1 MHFAG
6 QFERTLDEKG
16 RVVLP
21 SRLRDGLA
29 GGQVLISDFGDR
41 LSIWPADAFEE
52 FVDGLTDD
60 LQSRVEEGG
69 IEDEDINETLDY
81 LWASAQPIKP
91 DAQGRIVVPDELL
104 TDELRGS
111 EVVIAGNREH
121 IDVFPAAE
129 YYAKHEAARPKVAD
143 ALAKRRRKRSPQ

>member
-21 SRLRDGLA
+21 SRLRDGLV

-41 LSIWPADAFEE
+41 LSIWPEDAFEQ
-52 FVDGLTDD
+52 FVDDLTDD
-60 LQSRVEEGG
+60 LQSRVEAED

-91 DAQGRIVVPDELL
+91 DAQGRIVIPDDLL
-104 TDELRGS
+104 TDDLRGS
-111 EVVIAGNREH
+111 DVVIAGNREH
-121 IDVFPAAE
+121 IDVFPAAD
-129 YYAKHEAARPKVAD
+129 YRAKREAARPKVAD
-143 ALAKRRRKRSPQ
+143 ALAKRRRKR